1 MTPFTIVT
9 KNIKY
14 LGMTLTKQVKNLFDK
29 KVKSQK
35 KEIKELRR
43 WKNVPSSGISMINR
57 VKYAISQSFNL
68 QVQCKPDQNSN
79 SILHRVRKRNSQILV
94 K

>member
-9 KNIKY
+9 DNIKY
-14 LGMTLTKQVKNLFDK
+14 LDMSLTKQVKNLFDK
-29 KVKSQK
+29 NVKFLK

-57 VKYAISQSFNL
+57 VKNAISQSFNL
-68 QVQCKPDQNSN
+68 QVQCKAHQNSN
-79 SILHRVRKRNSQILV
+79 SILHRVRKRNSQIHV